1 MQTVKTESASA
12 KERKTEMR
20 KTRETDSPTK
30 RKTET
35 KQHKMIGII

>member
-20 KTRETDSPTK
+20 KTRETDSPVRERQRQNDIK
-30 RKTET
+30 
-35 KQHKMIGII
+35 